1 VSDGKHDNAVEVGY
15 GKPPSNTRFQK
26 GRSGNPKG
34 RPKGT
39 LNVATVLA
47 RTLRERVV
55 VNENG
60 RRKTITKLQAA
71 VTQLVNRAAS
81 GDLTAVRQL
90 MVLVTSAE
98 QRFPDAQTERASL
111 NEVDQKV
118 MAEMLKRFE
127 KSTEGD

>member
-1 VSDGKHDNAVEVGY
+1 MSDRKHDNAVAVGY

-34 RPKGT
+34 RPRGA
-39 LNVATVLA
+39 LNLATVLA
-47 RTLRERVV
+47 QTLRERVV

-60 RRKTITKLQAA
+60 RRKTITKMQAA

-90 MVLVTSAE
+90 MALVTSAE
-98 QRFPDAQTERASL
+98 QRFPDAQTERGSL
-111 NEVDQKV
+111 NEVDQQI
-118 MAEMLKRFE
+118 MAEILKRFE
-127 KSTEGD
+127 ENTKGD